1 MPLASEEITS
11 TAIKLAWEYIGMGLL
26 CFPTNSQKPLLHS
39 FTAVNVKANAKT
51 YSIQHTAYILQCAEK
66 LDTTIC
72 HKRRKSLTKIYQSFF
87 TPKCLLSPFREKHF

>member
-51 YSIQHTAYILQCAEK
+51 YSVQHTFFSVLKNWILLFVIKGEK
-66 LDTTIC
+66 A
-72 HKRRKSLTKIYQSFF
+72 
-87 TPKCLLSPFREKHF
+87 